1 MTRDAMLALLAKRQE
16 AMTRL
21 DAEAAA
27 ALHAEDGVVE
37 SPLAGGTA
45 TGRDAI
51 QEVYQ
56 AFFAAFNPTFE
67 EEELLIDGS
76 RAVGVFRVSGTD
88 RGGFMGMAPSGR
100 SFAVPMVGVFEV
112 RDGLIVRER
121 RIYDFTGL
129 LVQVGV
135 IKAKPV

>member
-1 MTRDAMLALLAKRQE
+1 MTRDAMLALFARRQD
-16 AMTRL
+16 ALNRL

-27 ALHAEDGVVE
+27 ALHAEDGVIE

-51 QEVYQ
+51 EDVYR
-56 AFFAAFNPTFE
+56 AFFAAFNPAFE
-67 EEELLIDGS
+67 EEKLLVDGS
-76 RAVGVFRVSGTD
+76 SAVGVYRVSGTD

-112 RDGLIVRER
+112 RDNLIVRER

-135 IKAKPV
+135 LKAKPV

>member
-1 MTRDAMLALLAKRQE
+1 MTRDAMLALLAQRRE
-16 AMTRL
+16 ALARL
-21 DAEAAA
+21 DAEALA

-51 QEVYQ
+51 RELYQ
-56 AFFAAFNPTFE
+56 AFFAAFNPSFE
-67 EEELLIDGS
+67 EEDVLIDGS
-76 RAVGVFRVSGTD
+76 RAVVVFRTSGTD

-100 SFAVPMVGVFEV
+100 SFVVTMVLITEC
-112 RDGLIVRER
+112 DQGLITRER
-121 RIYDFTGL
+121 RIYDFTGF

-135 IKAKPV
+135 MKAKPV